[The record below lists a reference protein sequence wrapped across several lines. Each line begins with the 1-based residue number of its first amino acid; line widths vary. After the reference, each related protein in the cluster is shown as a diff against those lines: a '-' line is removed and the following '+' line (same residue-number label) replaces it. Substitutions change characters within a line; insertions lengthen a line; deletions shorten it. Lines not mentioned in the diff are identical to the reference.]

1 MLWVALGQ
9 RKTRVEQNPKTCR
22 VDGWFYWGAEM
33 DNSFLEEQ
41 AARCR
46 KLAERTDP
54 FTKRRLLELAARYD
68 DRLRGKSSRLTRRLP
83 NLPTEL
89 PRASAIRLER

>member
-1 MLWVALGQ
+1 
-9 RKTRVEQNPKTCR
+9 
-22 VDGWFYWGAEM
+22 M

-54 FTKRRLLELAARYD
+54 FTKRRLLELAATYD
-68 DRLRGKSSRLTRRLP
+68 DRLRGKPSRATSRMA